1 MNHLERLEFLIQYLL
16 NENPKYSDVKIP
28 VEEIDKKRLYRSLVN
43 IRPPE
48 CITNQYLQEE
58 ALYLKEEM
66 SRKTITDINEL
77 FPIKESIYLWQGDIS
92 TLRVDAIVNA
102 ANSQLLGCFIPEHHC
117 IDNVIHSAAGVALR
131 LECKEIMNKQ
141 NHPEKTGL
149 AKITKAYALPSKY
162 VIHTVG
168 PIITKTVTEKDRN
181 LLASS
186 YRNSLT
192 LADKYGL
199 ESIAFCCISTGLF
212 RFPKEE
218 AAKIAITTVYNYL
231 QKTNSS
237 IKVLFNVF
245 TEEDYEIYKRLL
257 SSDSES

>member
-1 MNHLERLEFLIQYLL
+1 M
-16 NENPKYSDVKIP
+16 KIP
-28 VEEIDKKRLYRSLVN
+28 VEETNKKRLYRSLVN

-77 FPIKESIYLWQGDIS
+77 FPIQESIYLWRGDIA

-131 LECKEIMNKQ
+131 LECKEIMAKQ

-168 PIITKTVTEKDRN
+168 PIITKAVTEKDRS

-186 YRNSLT
+186 YRNSLI

-218 AAKIAITTVYNYL
+218 AAKIAIAAVYNYL

-245 TEEDYEIYKRLL
+245 TEKDYEIYKRLL
-257 SSDSES
+257 SSDSEC